1 MQVATASEMR
11 NIDQRTI
18 EMYHVPGIVL
28 MENAGLQ
35 LLRFMQT
42 RLPGLEGCHVTI
54 VTGGGNNG
62 GDGFVLARHLW
73 HLGVKTCVL
82 LLVPAG
88 RLSGD
93 ARRAYEMAHAYGVS
107 MVGCTTPQAWRR
119 AVSILR
125 DTDIVVDAMLGTGL
139 NRPPTGLYAE
149 AIETLNA
156 VQKPIVA
163 VDIPSGLSA
172 DVGYLHG
179 AYVQATYT
187 VTFALPKRGLLLY
200 PAAAAVGELHV
211 VDIGIPA
218 QAIAAEGIQV
228 ALLEKNDIRCML
240 PHRRLDAHKGSH
252 GHLLV
257 VAGSLGKSGAGILA
271 SRAALRAG
279 AGLVTW
285 ALPIGLAPAMASRLT
300 EVMTL
305 PVAESTT
312 GSIAEAAIPALC
324 QFLQGARALVLG
336 PGLGTHPETVACVH
350 SLLRHTPVPVVM
362 DADGL
367 NCLVEHL
374 DVLRQCSLPV
384 ILTPHPGEMARLLGT
399 DTATVQ
405 AQRLD
410 IACDFAQRYDVYV
423 VLKGAYTVLY
433 APDGR
438 RWINPT
444 GNPAMATAGTGDVL
458 AGVIGALLCQGLE
471 PLQAAQCGIYL
482 HGLAGDHVRNRLGY
496 HGLIASD
503 VLEELPYAIQ
513 DTIKE
518 RHAVPRDTTLP
529 DCAG

>member
-18 EMYHVPGIVL
+18 EVYRVPSIIL
-28 MENAGLQ
+28 MENAGFQ

-42 RLPGLEGCHVTI
+42 RLTGLKRCHVTI
-54 VTGGGNNG
+54 VTGRGNNG

-73 HLGVKTCVL
+73 HSGIKTHL
-82 LLVPAG
+82 LLLAPG
-88 RLSGD
+88 RGLRGD
-93 ARRAYEMAHAYGVS
+93 ARKAYEIAQAYGVP
-107 MVGCTTPQAWRR
+107 MVGCTTSQAWRR
-119 AVSILR
+119 AASILR
-125 DTDIVVDAMLGTGL
+125 DTDIIVDAMLGTGL
-139 NRPPTGLYAE
+139 NKPTTGLYAE
-149 AIETLNA
+149 AIDTLNA
-156 VQKPIVA
+156 LQKPIVA
-163 VDIPSGLSA
+163 IDIPSGLSA
-172 DVGYLHG
+172 DVGHLYG

-200 PAAAAVGELHV
+200 PAAAAVGELHI
-211 VDIGIPA
+211 VDIGIPV
-218 QAIAAEGIQV
+218 QAIEAEDIQV
-228 ALLEKNDIRCML
+228 ALLEKSDIRLML
-240 PHRRLDAHKGSH
+240 PHRRRDAHKGSH

-271 SRAALRAG
+271 SQAALRAG

-285 ALPIGLAPAMASRLT
+285 ALPAGLAPAMASRLT

-305 PVAESTT
+305 PVTEKAT
-312 GSIAEAAIPALC
+312 GGIAEAAIPKLC
-324 QFLQGARALVLG
+324 QFLQRVRALVLG
-336 PGLGTHPETVACVH
+336 PGLGIDPGAVACIH
-350 SLLRHTPVPVVM
+350 ALLRQTPVPVVI

-367 NCLVEHL
+367 NGLVEHL
-374 DVLRQCSLPV
+374 DVLRECSRPI

-399 DTATVQ
+399 NTVTVQ
-405 AQRLD
+405 ARRLE
-410 IACDFAQRYDVYV
+410 IACDFAQRYNVYV

-433 APDGR
+433 APNGR

-482 HGLAGDHVRNRLGY
+482 HGLAGDHARDRLGS

-503 VLEELPYAIQ
+503 VLEELPYAIK
-513 DTIKE
+513 DTLKE
-518 RHAVPRDTTLP
+518 RYAVPRDTTSS
-529 DCAG
+529 DYTG

>member
-1 MQVATASEMR
+1 VQVATASEMR

-18 EMYHVPGIVL
+18 EVYRVPSIVL
-28 MENAGLQ
+28 MEHAGIQ

-42 RLPGLEGCHVTI
+42 RLSGLERCHVTI
-54 VTGGGNNG
+54 VTGRGNNG

-73 HLGVKTCVL
+73 HLGINTRIL
-82 LLVPAG
+82 LLAPRR
-88 RLSGD
+88 RLRGD
-93 ARRAYEMAHAYGVS
+93 ARRAYEMAQAFGVP
-107 MVGCTTPQAWRR
+107 MLACTTSQTWRR
-119 AVSILR
+119 AVSTLR

-139 NRPPTGLYAE
+139 NKPPTGLYAE

-156 VQKPIVA
+156 IQKPIVA

-172 DVGYLHG
+172 DAGSLPG

-200 PAAAAVGELHV
+200 PAAAAVGELHI

-218 QAIAAEGIQV
+218 PAIEAEGIPV
-228 ALLEKNDIRCML
+228 ALLEQNAIRRML
-240 PHRRLDAHKGSH
+240 PHRRRDAHKGSH
-252 GHLLV
+252 GHLLI
-257 VAGSLGKSGAGILA
+257 VAGSLGKSGAGVLA
-271 SRAALRAG
+271 SQAALRAG

-285 ALPIGLAPAMASRLT
+285 ALPLGLAPAMASRLT

-305 PVAESTT
+305 PVAESTA
-312 GSIAEAAIPALC
+312 GGIAEAAIPALC
-324 QFLQGARALVLG
+324 QFLQRASALVLG
-336 PGLGTHPETVACVH
+336 PGLGTDPSTAACVH
-350 SLLRHTPVPVVM
+350 TLLGRTPVPVVI

-374 DVLRQCSLPV
+374 DVLQECSQPV

-405 AQRLD
+405 AQRLE
-410 IACDFAQRYDVYV
+410 IACDFAQRYNVYV

-458 AGVIGALLCQGLE
+458 AGVMGALLCQGLE
-471 PLQAAQCGIYL
+471 PLPAAQCGIYL
-482 HGLAGDHVRNRLGY
+482 HGLAGDHVRDRLGD

-513 DTIKE
+513 DTMKE
-518 RHAVPRDTTLP
+518 RYAVSRDTTSS
-529 DCAG
+529 DCTG

>member
-11 NIDQRTI
+11 NIDQRTVKV
-18 EMYHVPGIVL
+18 YRVPSIVL
-28 MENAGLQ
+28 MENAGIQ

-42 RLPGLEGCHVTI
+42 RLPRLERCHVI
-54 VTGGGNNG
+54 VVTGRGNNG

-73 HLGVKTCVL
+73 HLGIKTRIL
-82 LLVPAG
+82 LLAS
-88 RLSGD
+88 RRELRGD
-93 ARRAYEMAHAYGVS
+93 ARKAYEMARAYGVP
-107 MVGCTTPQAWRR
+107 MVGCTTSYAWRR
-119 AVSILR
+119 AVSTLQ

-139 NRPPTGLYAE
+139 NKPPTGLYAE
-149 AIETLNA
+149 AIEILNA
-156 VQKPIVA
+156 LQKPIVA
-163 VDIPSGLSA
+163 IDIPSGLSA
-172 DVGYLHG
+172 DAGDLHG
-179 AYVQATYT
+179 AYIQATYT

-211 VDIGIPA
+211 VDIGIPV
-218 QAIAAEGIQV
+218 QAIEAEDIQV
-228 ALLEKNDIRCML
+228 ALLEKGDIRLML

-257 VAGSLGKSGAGILA
+257 AAGSLGKSGAGILA
-271 SRAALRAG
+271 SKAALRAG

-285 ALPIGLAPAMASRLT
+285 ALPTGLASAMASHLT

-305 PVAESTT
+305 PVAENAT
-312 GSIAEAAIPALC
+312 GSIAEAAIPKLH
-324 QFLQGARALVLG
+324 QFLQRVRALVLG
-336 PGLGTHPETVACVH
+336 PGLGTDPDTVACIH
-350 SLLRHTPVPVVM
+350 ALLRRTPVPVVI

-374 DVLRQCSLPV
+374 DVLLECSQSV

-399 DTATVQ
+399 DTITVQ
-405 AQRLD
+405 ARRLE
-410 IACDFAQRYDVYV
+410 IACDFAQRYNVHV

-458 AGVIGALLCQGLE
+458 AGVIGAMLCQGLE

-482 HGLAGDHVRNRLGY
+482 HGLAGDRVRDRLGH

-503 VLEELPYAIQ
+503 VIEELPYAIQ
-513 DTIKE
+513 E
-518 RHAVPRDTTLP
+518 TL
-529 DCAG
+529 

>member
-1 MQVATASEMR
+1 MR

-18 EMYHVPGIVL
+18 EVYHVPSIVL
-28 MENAGLQ
+28 MENAGIQ

-42 RLPGLEGCHVTI
+42 HLPGLAQYHITL
-54 VTGGGNNG
+54 VTGRGNNG

-73 HLGVKTCVL
+73 HLGIKTHIL
-82 LLVPAG
+82 LLVPG
-88 RLSGD
+88 RSLRGD
-93 ARRAYEMAHAYGVS
+93 ARKAYEMARAYGVP
-107 MVGCTTPQAWRR
+107 MIGCTTSQAWRR
-119 AVSILR
+119 AVSTLR
-125 DTDIVVDAMLGTGL
+125 GTDIVVDAMLGTGL
-139 NRPPTGLYAE
+139 NKPPTGLYAE
-149 AIETLNA
+149 AIETLNTL
-156 VQKPIVA
+156 QKPIVA
-163 VDIPSGLSA
+163 IDIPSGLSA
-172 DVGYLHG
+172 DAGHLYG

-200 PAAAAVGELHV
+200 PAAAAVGELHI
-211 VDIGIPA
+211 VDIGIPV
-218 QAIAAEGIQV
+218 QAIEAEGIQV
-228 ALLEKNDIRCML
+228 AMLEKSDIRFML
-240 PHRRLDAHKGSH
+240 PHRRRDAHKGSH

-271 SRAALRAG
+271 SQAALRAG

-285 ALPIGLAPAMASRLT
+285 ALPTGLAPAAASRLT

-305 PVAESTT
+305 PVAENVT
-312 GSIAEAAIPALC
+312 GGIAEAAIPKLC
-324 QFLQGARALVLG
+324 QFLQRVRALVLG
-336 PGLGTHPETVACVH
+336 PGLGTDPAAVACVH
-350 SLLRHTPVPVVM
+350 ALLRRTPVPVVI

-374 DVLRQCSLPV
+374 EVLRECSRPV

-399 DTATVQ
+399 DTVTVQ
-405 AQRLD
+405 ARRLE
-410 IACDFAQRYDVYV
+410 IACDFAQRYNVHV

-482 HGLAGDHVRNRLGY
+482 HGLAGDHVRDRLGY

-513 DTIKE
+513 DTLKE
-518 RHAVPRDTTLP
+518 RYAVPRDTTP
-529 DCAG
+529 SDCTG